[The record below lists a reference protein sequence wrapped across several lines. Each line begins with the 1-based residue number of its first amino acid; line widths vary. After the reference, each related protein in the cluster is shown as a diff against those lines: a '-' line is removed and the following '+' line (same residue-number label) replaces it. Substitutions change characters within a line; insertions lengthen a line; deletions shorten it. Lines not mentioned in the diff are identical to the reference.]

1 MTSRTRS
8 RSKPKSKSRSLSRS
22 RTIAILKP
30 GMLTSFGYHVDL
42 PVKEREIALKKA
54 YKSYGYSTLIKRLNI
69 LTVYNKYKNPEIVD
83 IVQKDMDFV
92 RKIDEPKSGKTR
104 IRSRSYYRS
113 R

>member
-1 MTSRTRS
+1 
-8 RSKPKSKSRSLSRS
+8 
-22 RTIAILKP
+22 
-30 GMLTSFGYHVDL
+30 MLTSFGYHVDL

-92 RKIDEPKSGKTR
+92 RKIDEPKSGKIKT
-104 IRSRSYYRS
+104 IKNGISKSQQ
-113 R
+113 